1 MRLQGRT
8 AVVTG
13 AGGPMGEAVA
23 LRFAEEGASL
33 VLTDISGARLAAAC
47 ERIRAALRPGAA
59 LVERRADVRARAEC
73 EELVAAGR
81 ARFPR
86 IELLINVVG
95 GIRGG
100 GLGHSVLDLP
110 ESRWDDTMTLNLKGS
125 LHLVQLLAPQML
137 EAGYGRIV
145 NFSSINMA
153 GEAGAADY
161 GAAKAAVA
169 SFTRTLA
176 LELAPHVNVNCVAP
190 GLIRT
195 SVMQRQSAEDAER
208 YVARTALKRIGE
220 PREIA
225 NACLFLASEEASYV
239 TGEMLAVA
247 GGIWPA
253 L

>member
-1 MRLQGRT
+1 MRLEGRT
-8 AVVTG
+8 ALVTG

-23 LRFAEEGASL
+23 TRFAEEGASL
-33 VLTDISGARLAAAC
+33 VLTDISGARLAAAV
-47 ERIRAALRPGAA
+47 ERIRAALRPDAGLAA
-59 LVERRADVRARAEC
+59 ERADVRLRDEC
-73 EELVAAGR
+73 EAVVRAGR

-86 IELLINVVG
+86 IDVLVNVVG
-95 GIRGG
+95 GIRGAS
-100 GLGHSVLDLP
+100 LGHSALELP
-110 ESRWDDTMTLNLKGS
+110 ESRWDDTMSLNLKGT
-125 LHLVQLLAPQML
+125 LHLVQLVAPEML
-137 EAGYGRIV
+137 RNGYGRIV

-169 SFTRTLA
+169 SFTRSLA
-176 LELAPHVNVNCVAP
+176 LELAPHVNVNCIAP

-195 SVMQRQSAEDAER
+195 SVMQRQSAADAES

-225 NACLFLASEEASYV
+225 NAALFLASEEASYV

>member
-1 MRLQGRT
+1 MRLGGRT
-8 AVVTG
+8 ALVSG

-23 LRFAEEGASL
+23 RRFAEAGASL

-47 ERIRAALRPGAA
+47 ERIRAALTPGAD
-59 LVERRADVRARAEC
+59 LVAERADVRLRGEC
-73 EELVAAGR
+73 EAVVRVGR
-81 ARFPR
+81 DRFPR
-86 IELLINVVG
+86 IDVLINVVG
-95 GIRGG
+95 GIRGES
-100 GLGHSVLDLP
+100 LGHSVLELP
-110 ESRWDDTMTLNLKGS
+110 ESRWDDTMTLNLKGT
-125 LHLVQLLAPQML
+125 LHLVQLVAPEML
-137 EAGYGRIV
+137 KNRYGRIV

-169 SFTRTLA
+169 SFTRSLA
-176 LELAPHVNVNCVAP
+176 LELAPHVNVNCIAP

-225 NACLFLASEEASYV
+225 NAALFLASEEASYV